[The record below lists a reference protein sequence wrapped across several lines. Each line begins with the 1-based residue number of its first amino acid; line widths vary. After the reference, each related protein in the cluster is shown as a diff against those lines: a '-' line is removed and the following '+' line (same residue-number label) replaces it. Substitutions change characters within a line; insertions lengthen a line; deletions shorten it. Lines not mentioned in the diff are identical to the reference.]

1 MATLRL
7 ISLTCKKK
15 TGDAGDNDEVY
26 MNLFTDGLEGRL
38 PGEKTYWEMGDGESQ
53 TIERNY
59 DFINQF
65 TVDVKE
71 SDGGGDDF
79 IGSFTF
85 TAANTPPPSPLI
97 MTGHESYYELFFS
110 QGA

>member
-1 MATLRL
+1 MATLTL
-7 ISLTCKKK
+7 HSLKCVKK

-26 MNLFTDGLEGRL
+26 MNLSTDGLEGRL
-38 PGEKTYWEMGDGESQ
+38 PGEKTYWEMGDGETQ
-53 TIERNY
+53 TIGRNY

-71 SDGGGDDF
+71 SDGGSDDF

-85 TAANTPPPSPLI
+85 TANNTPPPSPLI
-97 MTGHESYYELFFS
+97 MTGEESLYELAFT
-110 QGA
+110 QGS